1 MKGRNKMK
9 EYRVEVKL
17 VIDNF
22 FQAKNKKEVI
32 KLVKELFL
40 EQYDIE
46 LENSE
51 IVEVEEIT
59 LPYKQGGK

>member
-1 MKGRNKMK
+1 MKGKNKMK

-51 IVEVEEIT
+51 IVEVEEIN

>member
-1 MKGRNKMK
+1 MK

-22 FQAKNKKEVI
+22 FQAKNKKEAI
-32 KLVKELFL
+32 KFVKQSFL
-40 EQYDIE
+40 QDYNIE

-51 IVEVEEIT
+51 IIEVEEIT

>member
-1 MKGRNKMK
+1 MK

-22 FQAKNKKEVI
+22 FQAKNKKEAI
-32 KLVKELFL
+32 KFVKQSFL
-40 EQYDIE
+40 QQYDIE

>member
-1 MKGRNKMK
+1 MK

-59 LPYKQGGK
+59 LPYKQGGKVND

>member
-1 MKGRNKMK
+1 MK

-51 IVEVEEIT
+51 IVEVEEIA

>member
-1 MKGRNKMK
+1 MK

-22 FQAKNKKEVI
+22 FQAKNKKEAI
-32 KLVKELFL
+32 KLVKQSFL
-40 EQYDIE
+40 QQYDIE

-59 LPYKQGGK
+59 LPYKQGVK

>member
-1 MKGRNKMK
+1 MK

-51 IVEVEEIT
+51 IIEVEEIT

>member
-1 MKGRNKMK
+1 MK

>member
-1 MKGRNKMK
+1 MK

-59 LPYKQGGK
+59 LPYKQGGQ

>member
-1 MKGRNKMK
+1 MK

-22 FQAKNKKEVI
+22 FQAKNKKEAI

>member
-1 MKGRNKMK
+1 MK

-59 LPYKQGGK
+59 LPYTQGGK